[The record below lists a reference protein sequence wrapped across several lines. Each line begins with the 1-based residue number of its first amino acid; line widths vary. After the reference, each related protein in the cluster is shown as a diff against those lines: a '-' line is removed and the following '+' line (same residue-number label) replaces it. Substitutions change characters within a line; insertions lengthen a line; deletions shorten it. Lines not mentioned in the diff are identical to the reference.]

1 MSKEILGRDLRL
13 TEGELGL
20 DISASESGD
29 LATITEENNLAQAL
43 FMRLR
48 TMEGEL
54 SDLGHSGYGS
64 RLYELIGEV
73 NNERTRELARSYATE
88 CVSRDPRVRDV
99 VDVTVRAVKGEPNRI
114 DISITLEAIGLTNLL
129 NIVYPFYL
137 EVA

>member
-20 DISASESGD
+20 DVSTSESGD

-54 SDLGHSGYGS
+54 SDLGHGSYGS
-64 RLYELIGEV
+64 QLYELIGEV
-73 NNERTRELARSYATE
+73 NNERTREMARNYAME
-88 CVSRDPRVRDV
+88 CVSRDPRVREV
-99 VDVTVRAVKGEPNRI
+99 VDVTVEAVKGEPNRI
-114 DISITLEAIGLTNLL
+114 DISITIEAIGLTNLL